1 MEQIARHGRMTAKEG
16 KGDELAELMLA
27 AAAGLEDDPG
37 CDLYLIN
44 RQADDPD
51 TIWITELWRSKAAL
65 DAAIE
70 KIRGSDDVSKVM
82 AIVADASPVELE
94 LLGGKGARK
103 A

>member
-51 TIWITELWRSKAAL
+51 TIWITELWRSRADL

-70 KIRGSDDVSKVM
+70 RIRGSADVAKVM
-82 AIVADASPVELE
+82 EIVAGASPVELE
-94 LLGGKGARK
+94 LLGGKGAR